1 MQHNTLEKQG
11 KAAYSKVSA
20 EPIAFEEELFEDA
33 YFDDESEIGSEN
45 PALQEQVARG
55 RRVDVEG
62 IIALTVR
69 LAQVLAQ
76 EADLLA
82 EMRITDVEKLQKE
95 KIALLEALEAQKRF
109 VDRHPELLNLM
120 SDEECLE
127 LAQIIEIF
135 QTVMRENY
143 RRLLIAKE
151 VNLKVVEAISSVVK
165 DSTRNGF
172 YDESGRPE
180 AIDMTVSMTVDKR
193 I

>member
-1 MQHNTLEKQG
+1 MQRNLAQNQG
-11 KAAYSKVSA
+11 TKKMPV
-20 EPIAFEEELFEDA
+20 EPIAFEQELFEDE
-33 YFDDESEIGSEN
+33 YYDDALNGGSEN
-45 PALQEQVARG
+45 PAQQEETLRG

-62 IIALTVR
+62 IMALTVR
-69 LAQVLAQ
+69 LAQVLAM

-82 EMRITDVEKLQKE
+82 EMKITDVEKLQKE

-109 VDRHPELLNLM
+109 VDRNPELLMLM

-127 LAQIIEIF
+127 LAQVIEIF
-135 QTVMRENY
+135 QTVMRENH

-151 VNLKVVEAISSVVK
+151 VNMKVVEAISAVVK
-165 DSTRNGF
+165 EAGRNGL

-180 AIDMTVSMTVDKR
+180 DTDTSVSMSVDKR